1 MAIQQLRDKRVF
13 ITGAASG
20 IGAATASA
28 FAEQGCELLLADLDI
43 ERLAATDQMVRKAGA
58 RAHCFPLDVSDANQ
72 FSAVA
77 REVRERVGVPH
88 VLINNAG
95 IGAHGS
101 FLNTPMD
108 AVRQV
113 IEVNLYGVY
122 NGCHAFLPMML
133 AAGGPAHLINVASL
147 ASISPMP
154 NMSAYAASKY
164 AVDGLTEVLAME
176 LAHSNVDVTCVHPGI
191 INTPIVAGKS
201 YNGESGLEQERRL
214 GEYYNAHGSDPAVVA
229 AGMVN
234 AVKHGRAHLFVG
246 KKATVTEKLKRLSP
260 SLMRKLAID
269 MARKIG
275 YAS

>member
-1 MAIQQLRDKRVF
+1 MAIRQLRDKRVF

-20 IGAATASA
+20 IGAATACA
-28 FAEQGCELLLADLDI
+28 FAEQGCELMLADLDLA
-43 ERLAATDQMVRKAGA
+43 RLEATAEMVRKAGA
-58 RAHCFPLDVSDANQ
+58 SAHCFALDVSDPAQ
-72 FSAVA
+72 FAAVA
-77 REVRERVGVPH
+77 REASERVGAPH

-108 AVRQV
+108 AVRRV
-113 IEVNLYGVY
+113 IDVNLYGVY
-122 NGCHAFLPMML
+122 NGCRAFLPMML
-133 AAGGPAHLINVASL
+133 AAGVPAHLLNVASL

-176 LAHSNVDVTCVHPGI
+176 LADSNVDVTCVHPGI

-201 YNGESGLEQERRL
+201 YNAEAGFEQERRL
-214 GEYYNAHGSDPAVVA
+214 GEYYQARGSDPSIVA

-234 AVKHGRAHLFVG
+234 AVQHGRAHLYVG
-246 KKATVTEKLKRLSP
+246 EKAAMTEKLKRLSP
-260 SLMRKLAID
+260 SLMRKLAMS

-275 YAS
+275 YA